1 MSRHLDETISP
12 ATIALMTEKAP
23 MLKEMIGD
31 ITSTIISIC
40 RSDIT
45 SHETEEISVIG
56 KKGGK
61 EVLDYIDK
69 LAAENEDDFGFRL
82 NIDYGIA
89 IFGEC
94 VSLVEVMRDD
104 IKHGK
109 LDPERCKY
117 FVRTSQL
124 CINYLDAY
132 AKKAS

>member
-1 MSRHLDETISP
+1 MSRHLDESISP

-23 MLKEMIGD
+23 MLKDMIGS
-31 ITSTIISIC
+31 ITATIVSIC
-40 RSDIT
+40 RSDIA
-45 SHETEEISVIG
+45 SHATEKTGVIG
-56 KKGGK
+56 KEGGK
-61 EVLDYIDK
+61 DILDYIDK
-69 LAAENEDDFGFRL
+69 LAAETEDDFGFRL

-94 VSLVEVMRDD
+94 TSLVEVLRDD

-117 FVRTSQL
+117 FIRTSQL